1 MVTTL
6 DKGSRGN
13 RREGGRIPGAVTTAQ
28 MQQNTQP
35 QPQPHQTTTSR
46 TKLAVSFSKSER
58 QLHVDVAV
66 FYIFRIA
73 YCSFGVSRI
82 VSVRVRKCGYS
93 HLSATNFFGNAN
105 LRLKK

>member
-6 DKGSRGN
+6 DKGGRGN
-13 RREGGRIPGAVTTAQ
+13 RREGARIPGAVTTAL
-28 MQQNTQP
+28 MQKN
-35 QPQPHQTTTSR
+35 TTT
-46 TKLAVSFSKSER
+46 TTTTPNDHKQDQACGFLQQIER

>member
-6 DKGSRGN
+6 DKGGRGN
-13 RREGGRIPGAVTTAQ
+13 RREGGRIPGAVTTAL
-28 MQQNTQP
+28 MQKN
-35 QPQPHQTTTSR
+35 TTT
-46 TKLAVSFSKSER
+46 TTTTPNDHKQDQACGFLQQIER

-93 HLSATNFFGNAN
+93 HLSAKNFFGNAN